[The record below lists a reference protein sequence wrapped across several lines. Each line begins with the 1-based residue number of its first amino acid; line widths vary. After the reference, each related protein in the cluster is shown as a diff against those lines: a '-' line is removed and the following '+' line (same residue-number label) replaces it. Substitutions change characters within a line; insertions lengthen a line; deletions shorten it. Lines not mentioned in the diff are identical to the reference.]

1 MLKKLH
7 NTPTAAGKK
16 PDFLPECPIRESTF
30 PEPFGSTLE
39 YNAPARGP
47 WNIVHTGMLIPE
59 SHQIFIC
66 ARGCLRGVI
75 LTAAEM
81 NVMDRMSYVT
91 VEEEDFIAGT
101 LEENIVEGVCTILN
115 RMEYKPKA
123 VLVFISCIHMFAGND
138 MDMILSRL
146 RERFPDVSFTD
157 CYMHPTMRKRM
168 LTPDQTMR
176 KQLYSFLENTAEK
189 DLKQINIIGN
199 DRITKS
205 EMLPFLVK
213 HGFTVRDIASEGT
226 FASYKEMEKSFL
238 NLVYLPTAL
247 AAGRDLEI
255 RLNQKLL
262 YLPLC
267 YNIAKIRSLYEAL
280 TSFLHLPLPPEL
292 DHWEKEAM
300 QSLRHALDLVKDTF
314 IDIDYTATPRPLG
327 LARLL
332 LERGFHVRR
341 VYVDTLIPEEKEDWE
356 YLKSHYGDLLL
367 APTVRP
373 EMRFAHPGTPAN
385 EKILC
390 IGQKAA
396 YFNNSG
402 HFVNM
407 VAGGGFYGYAAIT
420 ETALLLEEAFTTEKK
435 TENVIQ
441 QKGWGCVSCL

>member
-1 MLKKLH
+1 MLKKMYH
-7 NTPTAAGKK
+7 TPLPDRGK
-16 PDFLPECPIRESTF
+16 PDFLPACPIRESSF

-81 NVMDRMSYVT
+81 NLMGRMSYVT
-91 VEEEDFIAGT
+91 VEEVDFIAGT
-101 LEENIVEGVCTILN
+101 LEENIVEGVSTILH
-115 RMEYKPKA
+115 RMERKPKA

-138 MDMILSRL
+138 MEMILSRL
-146 RERFPDVSFTD
+146 RERFPEVGFTD

-176 KQLYSFLENTAEK
+176 KQLYSFLEPAAEK
-189 DLKQINIIGN
+189 NRKQINIIGN
-199 DRITKS
+199 DRVTKG
-205 EMLPFLVK
+205 ELLPFLEK
-213 HGFTVRDIASEGT
+213 NGFTVRDIASEIS

-247 AAGRDLEI
+247 AAGRDLEK
-255 RLNQKLL
+255 RLGQFLL

-267 YNIAKIRSLYEAL
+267 YDTAKIRSHYESLCA
-280 TSFLHLPLPPEL
+280 FLGIPLPGEL
-292 DHWEKEAM
+292 ALWEKEAG
-300 QSLRHALDLVKDTF
+300 QSLLHALNLLKDTP
-314 IDIDYTATPRPLG
+314 IAIDYTATPRPLG

-332 LERGFHVRR
+332 LETGFNVRC

-356 YLKSHYGDLLL
+356 YLKNQHGDLVL
-367 APTVRP
+367 APTVCP
-373 EMRFAHPGTPAN
+373 EMRFAHPESPG
-385 EKILC
+385 KGIFLC

-396 YFNNSG
+396 YFNNCV

-407 VAGGGFYGYAAIT
+407 VAGNGFYGYAAIT
-420 ETALLLEEAFTTEKK
+420 QMALLLEEAFTTEKE
-435 TENVIQ
+435 TEYVIQ